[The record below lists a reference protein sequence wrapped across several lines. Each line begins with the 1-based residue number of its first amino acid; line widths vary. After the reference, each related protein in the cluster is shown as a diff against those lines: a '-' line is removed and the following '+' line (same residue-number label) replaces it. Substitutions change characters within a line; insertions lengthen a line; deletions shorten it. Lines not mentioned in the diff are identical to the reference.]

1 MFQNVPKSA
10 DLDFLAQFEIAV
22 TRMVE
27 KFFEH
32 WTQKSLTLGVR
43 KKTKTYSTANDTSEN
58 EAMGLL
64 AAAVGLLARPG
75 GVAGENA

>member
-1 MFQNVPKSA
+1 MQNVPKSA

-22 TRMVE
+22 TRIVE

-58 EAMGLL
+58 EAM
-64 AAAVGLLARPG
+64 VSLARPG
-75 GVAGENA
+75 GVAVAWCGR